1 MGSSPFEAASF
12 DISLDAGCGM
22 GFSAVHKV
30 RAAACKALEE
40 AILAPYEE
48 RAKTLELPAIVTSDS
63 RPTPEHYRDESQI
76 CATVT
81 SLEAAEA
88 ARVEGATRIY
98 MTTDALDAAELSPP
112 MHLGRVSCLYSTRSA
127 APSTTSASIPGSMLE
142 PPSPSAISPSSP

>member
-12 DISLDAGCGM
+12 DVALDESCGM

-48 RAKTLELPAIVTSDS
+48 RARTLELPAIVTNDS
-63 RPTPEHYRDESQI
+63 RPAPEHYRDEPQI

-88 ARVEGATRIY
+88 AR
-98 MTTDALDAAELSPP
+98 AEVQ
-112 MHLGRVSCLYSTRSA
+112 RAST
-127 APSTTSASIPGSMLE
+127 
-142 PPSPSAISPSSP
+142 

>member
-12 DISLDAGCGM
+12 DVSLDAGCGM

-30 RAAACKALEE
+30 RTAACKALEE
-40 AILAPYEE
+40 AILTPYEE
-48 RAKTLELPAIVTSDS
+48 RAKTLEIPAIVTSDS
-63 RPTPEHYRDESQI
+63 RPAPEHYRDEPQI

-88 ARVEGATRIY
+88 ARAEGATRIY
-98 MTTDALDAAELSPP
+98 MTTDP
-112 MHLGRVSCLYSTRSA
+112 YSTRSA
-127 APSTTSASIPGSMLE
+127 APSTTSASILGSMPE